1 MSDNTNTE
9 TETTTP
15 TKKAGP
21 KRRTESEL
29 REAFAAMKSSIGAEG
44 LSLQVDGKGR
54 CTVVHTA
61 GDEAEVVLGPLAGNT
76 FMHYINGAEALARFA
91 G

>member
-15 TKKAGP
+15 AKKAGP
-21 KRRTESEL
+21 KRRTEEEL
-29 REAFAAMKSSIGAEG
+29 REAFASMKSSIGAEG

-61 GDEAEVVLGPLAGNT
+61 GDAAEVVLGPLAGNT
-76 FMHYINGAEALARFA
+76 FMHYINGAEKLAPFA